1 MRTSEEGVALMMVLW
16 VLLLLSF
23 IALEFAHSMRTE
35 VEITKNYRDEIQ
47 AYYLARAGIEMGRY
61 ELAIAGKAKP
71 HYTDTQT
78 QRVVFGKGED
88 GNAQSSPKFR
98 VFELGEGICD
108 YRFEPA
114 NVKLPLNKLTKNVDA
129 LKNFL
134 EKYCDLEA
142 FSEEMSMIAY
152 SIKDWVD
159 DDDHYSLPGI
169 GAEDDWY
176 ESNEQGYE
184 CKDADFD
191 SVDELSLIRGL
202 RIEDADSE
210 EEIAKKK
217 KMLANFKRFF
227 GVNTGFSGSLPSI
240 SKNPDI
246 ILNIAGKQAIQVA
259 YDIGLLKKSPDDVAA
274 KKEENGGIYNDKTNN
289 IIYYYINSTAI
300 MNNSPVQRGIRAS
313 FFMKKRTDPTY
324 WKPLYWNDNYIPE
337 YYDDPNQD
345 EFGQDDEIEE

>member
-1 MRTSEEGVALMMVLW
+1 MRKTEEGVALMMVLW

-23 IALEFAHSMRTE
+23 IALEFAYSMRTE
-35 VEITKNYRDEIQ
+35 VEITKNYRDEMQ
-47 AYYLARAGIEMGRY
+47 AYYIARAGVELGRY
-61 ELAIAGKAKP
+61 ELAISGKAKP
-71 HYTDTQT
+71 HYKDQT
-78 QRVVFGKGED
+78 KRMVFGKGED
-88 GNAQSSPKFR
+88 GNAKNSPKFR
-98 VFELGEGICD
+98 VFKLGEGICD
-108 YRFEPA
+108 YQFEAA
-114 NVKLPLNKLTKNVDA
+114 NVKFPLNDLTKNVDA
-129 LKNFL
+129 LKKFL

-142 FSEEMSMIAY
+142 FSEEISMIAY

-176 ESNEQGYE
+176 ESNDRGYE

-202 RIEDADSE
+202 RIENGDSE

-227 GVNTGFSGSLPSI
+227 GVNSGFSGSLPSI

-246 ILNIAGKQAIQVA
+246 ILNIASKEAIQVA

-274 KKEENGGIYNDKTNN
+274 KKEENGGIYSDKTRN

-300 MNNSPVQRGIRAS
+300 MNTSPVQRGIRAS

-324 WKPLYWNDNYIPE
+324 WTPLYWNDNYIPE
-337 YYDDPNQD
+337 YYEDPNQ
-345 EFGQDDEIEE
+345 EELSQGDQG